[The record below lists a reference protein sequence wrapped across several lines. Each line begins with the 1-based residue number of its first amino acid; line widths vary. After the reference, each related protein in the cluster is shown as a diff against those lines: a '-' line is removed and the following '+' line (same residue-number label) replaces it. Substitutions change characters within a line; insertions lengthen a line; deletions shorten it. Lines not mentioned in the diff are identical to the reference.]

1 MKSFNEYAQEKDIEA
16 IKSILIEEGY
26 DEPTQ
31 EQLVALLE
39 AGFFDKVKKW
49 GKGAA
54 LAGTLAATGLG
65 AGSMMQKASNDAINS
80 ALQNSVSAA
89 AAQQDDNAMQSQTV
103 TSPKKSD
110 TEVQSDSGGT
120 HSRQDIRSGR
130 SGGSRYGQ
138 IQRQLIQNKINRM
151 RNRHNQMRD
160 AGVSHGSFVG
170 GKLVQ

>member
-1 MKSFNEYAQEKDIEA
+1 MKSFKEYAQDKDIEV

-54 LAGTLAATGLG
+54 LAGTLAAAGMG
-65 AGSMMQKASNDAINS
+65 AGSMMQKASNDATNA
-80 ALQNSVSAA
+80 ALQNSVAA

-103 TSPKKSD
+103 ISPKKSD
-110 TEVQSDSGGT
+110 SGG
-120 HSRQDIRSGR
+120 HSRQDISSGR

-138 IQRQLIQNKINRM
+138 IKRQQIQNKINRVK
-151 RNRHNQMRD
+151 NRSNQMRD

-170 GKLVQ
+170 GKLVK

>member
-1 MKSFNEYAQEKDIEA
+1 MKSFKEYAQDKDIEV

-54 LAGTLAATGLG
+54 LAGTLAAAGMG
-65 AGSMMQKASNDAINS
+65 AGSMMQKSSNDATNA
-80 ALQNSVSAA
+80 ALQNSVAA

-110 TEVQSDSGGT
+110 TEVQSDSG
-120 HSRQDIRSGR
+120 RQDIR

-138 IQRQLIQNKINRM
+138 LKRQQIQNKINRVK
-151 RNRHNQMRD
+151 NRSNQMRD

-170 GKLVQ
+170 GKLVK

>member
-1 MKSFNEYAQEKDIEA
+1 MKSFKEYAQDKDIEV

-54 LAGTLAATGLG
+54 LAGTLAAAGMG
-65 AGSMMQKASNDAINS
+65 AGSMMQKSSNDATNA
-80 ALQNSVSAA
+80 ALQNSVAA

-110 TEVQSDSGGT
+110 TEVQSDSG
-120 HSRQDIRSGR
+120 RQDIRSGR

-138 IQRQLIQNKINRM
+138 LKRQQIQNKINRVK
-151 RNRHNQMRD
+151 NRSNQMRD

-170 GKLVQ
+170 GKLVK